1 MPRLCH
7 GSSRFPSPLLEAPV
21 PVVQSG
27 AGHIGAVTWAP
38 RRRDRHRDHPGPL
51 AEQSFQLRG
60 GGRGD
65 PPAPRQD
72 RFGSPFGDQEPPPS
86 QRRLRPAFRAS
97 RGRRC
102 VPWWLVAVA
111 QAGMG
116 VFRESTVE
124 VISSWVGDTR
134 RRCQNPRIVSTS
146 MTAASTKEA
155 MLASRAICPIFQ
167 NA

>member
-1 MPRLCH
+1 
-7 GSSRFPSPLLEAPV
+7 
-21 PVVQSG
+21 VVQSG

-72 RFGSPFGDQEPPPS
+72 RFGSPLVTRSRRPVSDASGPPFGRVGGDG
-86 QRRLRPAFRAS
+86 AFR
-97 RGRRC
+97 GG
-102 VPWWLVAVA
+102 VAVA